1 MSYRK
6 KASIILNFL
15 IAIISFL
22 GVLLNCIFAT
32 RDGYSHW
39 HKRLLYFTNQ
49 SNIWI
54 GLTCLV
60 IAILSIVS
68 ILKKHNVIKNWIY
81 VLKYIFTVSITITGL
96 IFCGL
101 LAPFAGDYN
110 AWTLSSILVHVI
122 VPVLS
127 IVDYFINDE
136 QMPLKKWHI
145 ALPTI
150 PPLLYFIFSITL
162 SALRVDFGRGDNYP
176 YFFMNFYSDVGLF
189 GFSNSGP
196 RPELGSFYWIVV
208 ILGLIIGISYL
219 YYRLHSSTRRE
230 RKENA
235 SKTPS

>member
-6 KASIILNFL
+6 KASILLNFA

-22 GVLLNCIFAT
+22 GVILNCVFAT

-39 HKRLLYFTNQ
+39 YKRLLYFTNL

-54 GLTCLV
+54 GVTCLV

-68 ILKKHNVIKNWIY
+68 ILKKQSVIKNWIY
-81 VLKYIFTVSITITGL
+81 VIKYVFTVSITITGL

-101 LAPFAGDYN
+101 LAPFAKDYN
-110 AWTLSSILVHVI
+110 AWTLASILVHVI

-127 IVDYFINDE
+127 VADYFINDDGL
-136 QMPLKKWHI
+136 PLKKWHI

-150 PPLLYFIFSITL
+150 PPLLYFIFSMTL

-176 YFFMNFYSDVGLF
+176 YFFMNFYSEVGLF

-196 RPELGSFYWIVV
+196 YPELGSFYWIVV

-219 YYRLHSSTRRE
+219 YYKLHSST
-230 RKENA
+230 KKKA
-235 SKTPS
+235 KLSKNPS